1 MLIAQITDCHVVE
14 RGELLAGRVDT
25 AAALHAAIDHLHA
38 MSPRPDVVLAT
49 GDLVN
54 DGLPAQYEQLA
65 SILDG
70 LEIPVHAVPGNHD
83 HRDELRQL
91 FPHLP
96 DGLHTEGR
104 LDHVVDE
111 YPVRLVGLDTTV
123 PGEHGGRV
131 SETQMSW
138 LDRVLSSDA
147 DRPTL
152 VFQHHPPFVTGI
164 DWMDEVGLDGR
175 ELEAATIARHPNVLG
190 VVCGHVHRPIT
201 AAFGGTVASC
211 WPSTGAQVAL
221 ALDGGRYRYV
231 DDAAGV
237 AVHRWHPVDG
247 FVSHLSPV
255 TSAGTWLPAWA
266 AREAAR
272 EAAHDSM

>member
-14 RGELLAGRVDT
+14 RGELLADRVDT

-38 MSPRPDVVLAT
+38 MTPRPDVVLAT

-54 DGLPAQYEQLA
+54 DALPAQYEHLA
-65 SILDG
+65 SIISR
-70 LEIPVHAVPGNHD
+70 LEIPLHVVPGNHD
-83 HRDELRQL
+83 DREALRGL
-91 FPHLP
+91 FPDLP
-96 DGLHTEGR
+96 DGHDTDGR
-104 LDHVVDE
+104 LDQVIDH

-131 SETQMSW
+131 SERQMSW
-138 LDRVLSSDA
+138 LDSMLASDPA
-147 DRPTL
+147 RPTL

-175 ELEAATIARHPNVLG
+175 ELEASTIARHRNVLA

-211 WPSTGAQVAL
+211 WPSTGTQVAL
-221 ALDGGRYRYV
+221 VLDGGRFRYV
-231 DDAAGV
+231 DEPAGV
-237 AVHRWHPVDG
+237 AVHRWHPRDG
-247 FVSHLSPV
+247 FVSHLSAV
-255 TSAGTWLPAWA
+255 TGPATWLPAWA
-266 AREAAR
+266 TG
-272 EAAHDSM
+272 M